1 MPASKFDC
9 QVSKGRLV
17 GSCKWCCIFCIII
30 YLSALIFELTLNGLK
45 FAWIK
50 LLIKKISHFCHP
62 PSQESLVFYF
72 QSILEKMIYIKKS
85 TKEF

>member
-1 MPASKFDC
+1 MKFDC

-30 YLSALIFELTLNGLK
+30 YLSALIFELTLNALK
-45 FAWIK
+45 FALNN
-50 LLIKKISHFCHP
+50 LLIKIFSHFCHP
-62 PSQESLVFYF
+62 PYQTCLVFYF

>member
-1 MPASKFDC
+1 MLALKFDC

-30 YLSALIFELTLNGLK
+30 YLSALIFELTLNALK
-45 FAWIK
+45 FALNNLIIK
-50 LLIKKISHFCHP
+50 FFSHFCHP
-62 PSQESLVFYF
+62 PYQTSLVFYF